1 MLGSMDLE
9 RVFVGIDAV
18 RWAEAEHAYGAAE
31 DVPGLLRALAGD
43 PDEASEALDEL
54 WGSIVH
60 QGTVYGAS
68 AEAVPFLARLA
79 AAGVRP
85 AELLALL
92 GAIASGAE
100 DGRPVGPAPAVGCR
114 AAVAARLPLILP
126 LIDDPDARIR
136 RAAIWAAGAT
146 ADPAALPALH
156 RRRAEEKDPVA
167 RAELLAALARADP
180 AGAVERAGDT
190 LADGDGDGDCAQA
203 RLTAL
208 VTVAEAGAAWTESHR
223 DALLSL
229 LPAAPLVSGRFAA
242 AYGAPLR
249 HVVDVLLA
257 RETGPGREAAYGV
270 VESALRLPGG
280 DARAEALWAAEH
292 LCTVSR
298 GAPPRLAPVL
308 VSLLDDPAFPHT
320 ASLLPVLERLGDHAA
335 AAVPALAALA
345 EGGGELAARALEVL
359 AGITP
364 AGAARLLGRDLGARG
379 RTVAVLVERAPAVGA
394 LPLAYTPEL
403 LNSIRIALTS
413 VDTGWSPAHP
423 ADRLAGRQLADRL
436 TAWGGLAAAALPEL
450 TALFTRAP
458 AEFAPAVVAVCPPEA
473 RRETAALLRRT
484 ASAGEP
490 ADRYAAADALHTLT
504 GESEPLI
511 DLLRDALAGG
521 SDALPTREHI
531 ARAAAGLGSDGLVLI
546 PRLRAALAGPAAD
559 APEAE
564 LLADTATA
572 TALARIT
579 GDPGEAVAVLQD
591 VLTAAAGRRTPRV
604 AHRCAGAAAE
614 LGPAAR
620 PLVPA
625 LTGLLDAACAV
636 PAVILALYAIGA
648 PPPGAAG
655 LVLESLERG
664 IDPPGCLAALERLG
678 AEALTP
684 ADTARLT
691 DLAERDRRVRDPLD
705 TGRAIRTDDELRAGV
720 RALLAAGSGT
730 AGPGRVPGRT
740 ADTGLPIPG

>member
-18 RWAEAEHAYGAAE
+18 RWAEVEHAYGAAE

-43 PDEASEALDEL
+43 ADEASEALDEL

-92 GAIASGAE
+92 GAIAAGIE
-100 DGRPVGPAPAVGCR
+100 DGGPVGPVPAAECR

-126 LIDDPDARIR
+126 LTDDPDARIR

-156 RRRAEEKDPVA
+156 RRRAQEKDPVA
-167 RAELLAALARADP
+167 RAELLAALARTDP
-180 AGAVERAGDT
+180 AGAVERARET
-190 LADGDGDGDCAQA
+190 LADGDCPQA

-208 VTVAEAGAAWTESHR
+208 VTVAEAGAVWTESHR

-257 RETGPGREAAYGV
+257 RDTEPDRAAAYEM

-292 LCTVSR
+292 LCAVSR

-335 AAVPALAALA
+335 GAAPALAALA
-345 EGGGELAARALEVL
+345 EGGGELAPRALEVL

-364 AGAARLLGRDLGARG
+364 AGAARLLDSDLGARG

-413 VDTGWSPAHP
+413 IDTGWSPAHP
-423 ADRLAGRQLADRL
+423 APRLAGRQLADRL

-473 RRETAALLRRT
+473 RRETADLLRRT
-484 ASAGEP
+484 VSAGAP
-490 ADRYAAADALHTLT
+490 ADRYAAADALHALT
-504 GESEPLI
+504 GETEPLT
-511 DLLRDALAGG
+511 DLLQEALTGG
-521 SDALPTREHI
+521 SDALPTRERV
-531 ARAAAGLGSDGLVLI
+531 AVAAAGLGSGGLVLI
-546 PRLRAALAGPAAD
+546 PRLRAALAGPAPD
-559 APEAE
+559 APDAE
-564 LLADTATA
+564 LLADTATG

-579 GDPGEAVAVLQD
+579 GDPGAAVAVLQD
-591 VLTAAAGRRTPRV
+591 VLTAAAGRRRPQVT
-604 AHRCAGAAAE
+604 HRCAGAAAE

-625 LTGLLDAACAV
+625 LTALLDTACVV
-636 PAVILALYAIGA
+636 PAVILALRAIGA
-648 PPPGAAG
+648 PPPGAAR
-655 LVLESLERG
+655 LVIDCLERG
-664 IDPPGCLAALERLG
+664 IEPADCLAALERLG

-691 DLAERDRRVRDPLD
+691 DLAERDRRVPDPLAAE
-705 TGRAIRTDDELRAGV
+705 RAVRTDDELRAGI
-720 RALLAAGSGT
+720 RALLATASGT
-730 AGPGRVPGRT
+730 AGPGRPGT
-740 ADTGLPIPG
+740 PVAAPAGVPIPG